1 MILRN
6 RIGGFCFTILPY
18 PAHRRLQDRSLRRV
32 RCNCI
37 SCCHPST
44 QLGLAAPAN
53 MFAGCRGSRQI
64 DMLAC
69 QLGSLLAQIP
79 ADGTSPASKAQT
91 GCHLWPTYTRQAL
104 PVYKCA
110 LLSNEKREL
119 QKHFCLCNSQ
129 HIKEDTVLIILSTF
143 HFTARIRAL
152 FHCSGKIFSISFL
165 LI

>member
-1 MILRN
+1 MILKN

-18 PAHRRLQDRSLRRV
+18 PAHSRLQDRSLRRV
-32 RCNCI
+32 RCNCT

-44 QLGLAAPAN
+44 QLGLAE
-53 MFAGCRGSRQI
+53 S
-64 DMLAC
+64 
-69 QLGSLLAQIP
+69 P

-91 GCHLWPTYTRQAL
+91 GCHLWQTYTRQAL

-129 HIKEDTVLIILSTF
+129 HIKRRYCVNHSQHL
-143 HFTARIRAL
+143 L
-152 FHCSGKIFSISFL
+152 FHCPYPGTFPL
-165 LI
+165 LW

>member
-53 MFAGCRGSRQI
+53 MFARLSRQSPKLTCLHVS
-64 DMLAC
+64 LARC
-69 QLGSLLAQIP
+69 SRK
-79 ADGTSPASKAQT
+79 SPLTERARQAKRRPVATCGQ
-91 GCHLWPTYTRQAL
+91 TYTRQAL

-152 FHCSGKIFSISFL
+152 FPIALVKYFPFRSC
-165 LI
+165 